1 MRGVHFCWAMVRQP
15 DKTWRAA
22 SPVMPSVIA
31 LLVTRRWEAGASVL
45 TALGS
50 MRPHSDEKI
59 LRCVRH
65 AMVLRFQNLLLRK
78 NFIPIS
84 HRLHRVDISLISQLQ
99 NHLEVT

>member
-1 MRGVHFCWAMVRQP
+1 LISPGLLRGSGFHDAKQAFSLNHGQAARQNLESCVSCHAER
-15 DKTWRAA
+15 DCLTCH
-22 SPVMPSVIA
+22 SS
-31 LLVTRRWEAGASVL
+31 LGGRRFN
-45 TALGS
+45 
-50 MRPHSDEKI
+50 PHGPGFDG
-59 LRCVRH
+59 

>member
-1 MRGVHFCWAMVRQP
+1 MG
-15 DKTWRAA
+15 
-22 SPVMPSVIA
+22 
-31 LLVTRRWEAGASVL
+31 
-45 TALGS
+45 
-50 MRPHSDEKI
+50 PHCDGKI